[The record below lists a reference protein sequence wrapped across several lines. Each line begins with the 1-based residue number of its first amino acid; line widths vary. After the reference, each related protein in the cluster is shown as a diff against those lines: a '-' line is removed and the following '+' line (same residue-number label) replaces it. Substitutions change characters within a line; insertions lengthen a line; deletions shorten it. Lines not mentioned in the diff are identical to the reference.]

1 MFKKRVRSRGGR
13 DSASRENFFDESG
26 VEGIPEGGGFAKTPP
41 TAMQVGAFLRQVRE
55 QQGLTIGEVARQTR
69 IRDVY
74 LFALEAGEVEK
85 LPGSTFVAGFL
96 RLYAEILGLSDRG
109 FIEQYLARSGHD
121 DSLRTELFPAPTTSR
136 HRPSV
141 VMVLGGVI
149 GLMSIFFVYENYF
162 SSLSL
167 SAQTPAVPSTAPRRA
182 GSMPAGNVVQQTE
195 PSELIPEEETE
206 KGGFTSGLLSRFFD
220 QPAAQSGAEEL
231 ESLPETADSHWT
243 PLPVGRTAPTPTAA
257 TAPTRSAKAAPV
269 PESPAANVAT
279 KPAKPAAPTAAG
291 SESMAPKSEGISLAF
306 VAPLLEQAKGWFEQL
321 GHTGSETPPPE
332 HLDQTEP
339 DLSLP
344 PPVGKGRQQS
354 ERIAV
359 VPPVQS
365 APVVQ
370 PMTKKETEEPKAAVV
385 TAKAVPVA
393 MDASE
398 SPPKPAAPA
407 APVKVGGTE
416 APAKVGGTEAPL
428 KVGGT
433 EAPLKPLVPAAPA
446 KVGGTEAPVKLLVP
460 VLPSRVEES
469 DSPVKPLVPIGSPK
483 LTVSE
488 APVKPMPSVADSKP
502 VVAER
507 LPSKPEPSP
516 AVVKSPPPVIVP
528 TAPLPQKG
536 SDPAALILDR
546 HPEPIRGAADL
557 KPESEQA
564 VSLLA
569 HELVWVQIQDDQ
581 GRILKDMVMQPNQL
595 FRVPAG
601 GRFSA
606 LLGNAGAVRLRVGNK
621 ELPYLGAAGEEMS
634 GVDLTPEALL
644 QRSKR

>member
-1 MFKKRVRSRGGR
+1 MMRMFKKRVRSRGGR

-231 ESLPETADSHWT
+231 ESPPETADSHWT

-257 TAPTRSAKAAPV
+257 TSPTRLAKAAPV

-279 KPAKPAAPTAAG
+279 KPAKPVAPAAKS
-291 SESMAPKSEGISLAF
+291 SESMAPKSEGVSLAF
-306 VAPLLEQAKGWFEQL
+306 VASLLERAKGWFEQL
-321 GHTGSETPPPE
+321 GHTGSDTLPPE
-332 HLDQTEP
+332 ERLDQAEP

-344 PPVGKGRQQS
+344 PPVGKVRQQS

-393 MDASE
+393 RDASE
-398 SPPKPAAPA
+398 SPPKPLAPA

-416 APAKVGGTEAPL
+416 APVKPLAPAAPL

-433 EAPLKPLVPAAPA
+433 EAPA
-446 KVGGTEAPVKLLVP
+446 KLLVP

-469 DSPVKPLVPIGSPK
+469 DSPVKPLAPIGSPK